1 MVFHNETIG
10 YGFGQGKCMLW
21 MRDTVTRMASA
32 MYQARPVVLCSLLSL
47 FPSAGALAK
56 DEEGRP
62 VPEEFRRWLA
72 APFGGRQAPFSNDL
86 VLFVVYVKYTAC
98 YATPPVNSR
107 LRERMARFMWLA
119 S

>member
-1 MVFHNETIG
+1 MHGSVGSGWARRAACRAACLLRCLAGLGWLVGGGHGGLAWGVGLGWLHWDRT
-10 YGFGQGKCMLW
+10 
-21 MRDTVTRMASA
+21 MAHCSPVLSA
-32 MYQARPVVLCSLLSL
+32 H
-47 FPSAGALAK
+47 
-56 DEEGRP
+56 
-62 VPEEFRRWLA
+62 RWLA